1 MKPQAGYKYS
11 IMEDWIMASFIA
23 VCLFLSVL
31 LTGCAMSVGK
41 ITEYRED
48 GTILKTTETT
58 KNAST
63 TQSII
68 TVFGIRIKT
77 LSPASTDAAPIEMD
91 LGLARGA
98 IQVVPIG
105 ESASIRTVGDIFGTP
120 IDHSM
125 VVNGSKDTER
135 VK

>member
-1 MKPQAGYKYS
+1 
-11 IMEDWIMASFIA
+11 
-23 VCLFLSVL
+23 
-31 LTGCAMSVGK
+31 MSVGK
-41 ITEYRED
+41 TVEYRED
-48 GTILKTTETT
+48 GTVLKTTETT

-68 TVFGIRIKT
+68 TVFGVRIKT
-77 LSPASTDAAPIEMD
+77 FSPASTDAAPIEMD

-105 ESASIRTVGDIFGTP
+105 ESASIRTTGDIFGTP
-120 IDHSM
+120 IDHMMS
-125 VVNGSKDTER
+125 VNGNKDTER